1 MADFINMQRA
11 FKKSIRERQ
20 MTYRKMGKEDEQ
32 AVHRKN
38 HEWTIN
44 MKKSTI
50 SHIIKETQIKTL
62 MRCHLP
68 PIRMV

>member
-11 FKKSIRERQ
+11 LKKSIRERQ

-38 HEWTIN
+38 HMN
-44 MKKSTI
+44 G
-50 SHIIKETQIKTL
+50 Q
-62 MRCHLP
+62 
-68 PIRMV
+68 

>member
-1 MADFINMQRA
+1 MQRA
-11 FKKSIRERQ
+11 LKKSIRERQ
-20 MTYRKMGKEDEQ
+20 ITYRKMGEEDEQ

-44 MKKSTI
+44 VKKSTV
-50 SHIIKETQIKTL
+50 SHIIKGMQIKIL
-62 MRCHLP
+62 MRCRLS